1 MTCFADARHTTLHS
15 SEINIT
21 HIRITV
27 ICSLEVL
34 CCLRRVCISIPLC
47 TISCASQW
55 LVFYLLE
62 LFEHSPFCFFLQSL
76 QVFTLL
82 SQLQP
87 AALTPDAFSYGAG
100 FFAAEAAAW
109 EVAVQLQ
116 CAMQT
121 VDLGVEAWLCH
132 CVTVSCICHCTSL
145 HHCNHCNHCT
155 ILKYL

>member
-21 HIRITV
+21 HIGIRV
-27 ICSLEVL
+27 FCSLEVL
-34 CCLRRVCISIPLC
+34 CCLRRVCI
-47 TISCASQW
+47 A
-55 LVFYLLE
+55 
-62 LFEHSPFCFFLQSL
+62 LFEHSAPFCFFLQL
-76 QVFTLL
+76 QVFALL

-132 CVTVSCICHCTSL
+132 CVTVSCICHTSL
-145 HHCNHCNHCT
+145 HHCNIVH
-155 ILKYL
+155 IIAQY